1 MVVILGS
8 VKIDWALV
16 AVAAV
21 LMAGGG
27 LLLGLVIGVVARLF
41 RVAGDSRVDLVTELL
56 PGANCGGCGKAGC
69 HDFAKSVVSGENP
82 PGKCPVSTRE
92 QVSAIA
98 LALGVEVGEV
108 VPKKAVVRCSGNLF
122 TSDRVAY
129 YKGINKCS
137 SAMLVGGGPKL
148 CRYGCLG
155 MGDCARKCP
164 FGAIEI
170 VNDLAVIHEEL
181 CIGCGSCAAVC
192 PRGVI
197 AIVPAAAHVHVFC
210 NSPEKGAQKRQLCR
224 AACLG
229 CGKCVRK
236 DPEKF
241 ELSAG
246 LAKVKYDA
254 ATLPTAETVEAVGC
268 PTGALATTDRHRLAA
283 KKEAVAK

>member
-1 MVVILGS
+1 MMLGAIA
-8 VKIDWALV
+8 VGRVLA
-16 AVAAV
+16 AVA
-21 LMAGGG
+21 LMAGAGV
-27 LLLGLVIGVVARLF
+27 LLGAVIGAVARIF
-41 RVAGDSRVDLVTELL
+41 RIEGDSRVDLVTELL

-69 HDFAKSVVSGENP
+69 HDFAKSVVAGENP

-98 LALGVEVGEV
+98 LALGVEVGDV
-108 VPKKAVVRCSGNLF
+108 VPMKAVVRCSGNLF
-122 TSDRVAY
+122 TSERVAFY
-129 YKGINKCS
+129 SGIDKCS
-137 SAMLVGGGPKL
+137 SAMLVGGGPKV

-170 VNDLAVIHEEL
+170 INNLAVIHEEL
-181 CIGCGSCAAVC
+181 CTGCGSCAAVC

-224 AACLG
+224 SACLG

-241 ELSAG
+241 ELNAA
-246 LAKVKYDA
+246 LARVKYDA
-254 ATLPTAETVEAVGC
+254 PELPTVETVAAVGC
-268 PTGALATTDRHRLAA
+268 PTGALATTDKHRLAA
-283 KKEAVAK
+283 QKEADAK

>member
-1 MVVILGS
+1 MLGAIETGRILM
-8 VKIDWALV
+8 
-16 AVAAV
+16 AAA
-21 LMAGGG
+21 LMAGAGVV
-27 LLLGLVIGVVARLF
+27 LGAVIGAIARIF
-41 RVAGDSRVDLVTELL
+41 RVEGDSRVDLVTELL

-69 HDFAKSVVSGENP
+69 RDFAKSVVSGENP

-92 QVSAIA
+92 QVGAIA

-108 VPKKAVVRCSGNLF
+108 AHKKAVVRCSGTLF

-129 YKGINKCS
+129 YNGIHKCS
-137 SAMLVGGGPKL
+137 SAMLVGGGPKV

-170 VNDLAVIHEEL
+170 INNLAVVHEEL
-181 CIGCGSCAAVC
+181 CVGCGSCAAVC

-210 NSPEKGAQKRQLCR
+210 NSPEKGAQKRKVCR
-224 AACLG
+224 SACLG

-241 ELSAG
+241 ELEAG
-246 LAKVKYDA
+246 LARVKYSA
-254 ATLPTAETVEAVGC
+254 PELPTAETVEAVGC
-268 PTGALATTDRHRLAA
+268 PTGALAMTERHRQKASEETNA
-283 KKEAVAK
+283 K

>member
-1 MVVILGS
+1 MMLGAIA
-8 VKIDWALV
+8 VGRVLA
-16 AVAAV
+16 AVA
-21 LMAGGG
+21 LMAGAGV
-27 LLLGLVIGVVARLF
+27 LLGAVIGAVARIF
-41 RVAGDSRVDLVTELL
+41 RIGGDSRVDLVTELL

-69 HDFAKSVVSGENP
+69 HDFAKSVVAGENP

-98 LALGVEVGEV
+98 LALGVEVGDV
-108 VPKKAVVRCSGNLF
+108 VPMKAVVRCSGNLF
-122 TSDRVAY
+122 TSDRVAFY
-129 YKGINKCS
+129 SGIHKCS
-137 SAMLVGGGPKL
+137 SAMLVGGGPKV

-170 VNDLAVIHEEL
+170 INNLAVIHEEL
-181 CIGCGSCAAVC
+181 CTGCGSCAAVC

-224 AACLG
+224 SACLG

-241 ELSAG
+241 ELNAA
-246 LAKVKYDA
+246 LARVKYDA
-254 ATLPTAETVEAVGC
+254 PELPTVETVAAVGC
-268 PTGALATTDRHRLAA
+268 PTGALATTDKHRLAA
-283 KKEAVAK
+283 QKEADAK

>member
-1 MVVILGS
+1 MFLGTVDFS
-8 VKIDWALV
+8 TVLMA
-16 AVAAV
+16 AAV
-21 LMAGGG
+21 LAGAGAV
-27 LLLGLVIGVVARLF
+27 LGAVIGVVAHFF
-41 RVAGDSRVDLVTELL
+41 RVEGDSRVELVYELL

-69 HDFAKSVVSGENP
+69 MDFAKSVVSGENH

-98 LALGVEVGEV
+98 LALGVEAGTV
-108 VPKKAVVRCSGNLF
+108 VPMKAVVRCSGNLF

-129 YKGINKCS
+129 YNGINKCS
-137 SAMLVGGGPKL
+137 SAMLVGGGPKI

-170 VNDLAVIHEEL
+170 VNNLAVIHEEL
-181 CIGCGSCAAVC
+181 CVGCGSCAAVC

-197 AIVPAAAHVHVFC
+197 AIVPAAARAHVFC

-224 AACLG
+224 SACLG

-241 ELSAG
+241 ELNAA
-246 LAKVKYDA
+246 LARVKYDA
-254 ATLPTAETVEAVGC
+254 AELPTAELVEAIGC
-268 PTGALATTDRHRLAA
+268 PTGALATIERHYQASRKEEAA
-283 KKEAVAK
+283 K

>member
-1 MVVILGS
+1 MMLC
-8 VKIDWALV
+8 
-16 AVAAV
+16 AVDPGQV
-21 LMAGGG
+21 LMAVALMTGAG
-27 LLLGLVIGVVARLF
+27 LLLGAVIGLVARLF
-41 RVAGDSRVDLVTELL
+41 RVEGDSRVDLVTELL

-69 HDFAKSVVSGENP
+69 RDFAKSVVAGENP

-92 QVSAIA
+92 QASAIA

-108 VPKKAVVRCSGNLF
+108 VPKKAVVRCSGTLF

-129 YKGINKCS
+129 YSGILKCS
-137 SAMLVGGGPKL
+137 SAMLVGGGPKV

-170 VNDLAVIHEEL
+170 VNNLAVVHEEL
-181 CIGCGSCAAVC
+181 CVGCGSCAAVC

-197 AIVPAAAHVHVFC
+197 AIVPAASAVHVYC
-210 NSPEKGAQKRQLCR
+210 NSPEKGAEKRKVCR
-224 AACLG
+224 SACLG

-241 ELSAG
+241 ELTAS
-246 LAKVKYDA
+246 LARVKYSAPEVPDA
-254 ATLPTAETVEAVGC
+254 AEVEAVGC
-268 PTGALATTDRHRLAA
+268 PTGALTTIGAHYQAIR
-283 KKEAVAK
+283 KGGTEK

>member
-1 MVVILGS
+1 MIISALDVNNIL
-8 VKIDWALV
+8 
-16 AVAAV
+16 AAV
-21 LMAGGG
+21 LLLAGAGA
-27 LLLGLVIGVVARLF
+27 LLGLVIGVVAKFF
-41 RVAGDSRVDLVTELL
+41 RAEEDSHVELVFELL

-69 HDFAKSVVSGENP
+69 LDFAKSVVSGENH

-98 LALGVEVGEV
+98 MALGVEVGEI

-170 VNDLAVIHEEL
+170 VNNLAVIHEEL
-181 CIGCGSCAAVC
+181 CTGCGSCAAVC

-224 AACLG
+224 SACLG

-241 ELSAG
+241 ELNAA
-246 LAKVKYDA
+246 LARVKYDA
-254 ATLPTAETVEAVGC
+254 AELPTVETVEAVGC
-268 PTGALATTDRHRLAA
+268 PTGALVSTEKHRLAA

>member
-1 MVVILGS
+1 M
-8 VKIDWALV
+8 
-16 AVAAV
+16 
-21 LMAGGG
+21 
-27 LLLGLVIGVVARLF
+27 
-41 RVAGDSRVDLVTELL
+41 
-56 PGANCGGCGKAGC
+56 
-69 HDFAKSVVSGENP
+69 
-82 PGKCPVSTRE
+82 STRE

-98 LALGVEVGEV
+98 LALGVEVGEI
-108 VPKKAVVRCSGNLF
+108 VPKKAVVRCSGNIF

-155 MGDCARKCP
+155 MGDCARRCP

-170 VNDLAVIHEEL
+170 VNNLAVIHEEL
-181 CIGCGSCAAVC
+181 CVGCGSCAAVC

-210 NSPEKGAQKRQLCR
+210 NSPEKGAQKRPLCR
-224 AACLG
+224 SACLG

-241 ELSAG
+241 ELNAG
-246 LAKVKYDA
+246 LARVRYDA
-254 ATLPTAETVEAVGC
+254 PELPTVETVEAVGC
-268 PTGALATTDRHRLAA
+268 PTGALATTDKHQLAA
-283 KKEAVAK
+283 KKEAAAK